1 MVTKR
6 NQRDKNDNYRKIEA
20 MYRKGYSVSEICMA
34 TEQSPISVICT
45 MQRIFAMD
53 QRE

>member
-20 MYRKGYSVSEICMA
+20 MYRKGCSVSEICTA
-34 TEQSPISVICT
+34 TGQSPISVICT

-53 QRE
+53 QRK

>member
-6 NQRDKNDNYRKIEA
+6 NQRDKNDNYRKTEA
-20 MYRKGYSVSEICMA
+20 MYRKGYSVSEICTA

-45 MQRIFAMD
+45 MQKIFAMD
-53 QRE
+53 QRK